1 MTTSKNR
8 ALEELER
15 LFNLKKPPVSTDFVK
30 TIIAMFEKE
39 LNVFNLRRKRNTS
52 TK

>member
-15 LFNLKKPPVSTDFVK
+15 LFNLKKPPFSTDFVK

-39 LNVFNLRRKRNTS
+39 LNVFNP
-52 TK
+52 TKEKHLD